1 MPDLFMQY
9 KNDVSLA
16 IRNLK
21 MRGDA
26 SEETRDAKHKEL
38 VVQNLPLVIRLVRE
52 FHPKT
57 DDLRSELIEEGNIGL
72 VRAAQ
77 KFDPNRNVKFSD
89 YAGHWIKGRIRKF
102 LRRLRRPRGP
112 VALRRKLVALE
123 TALREKTGSEPNNET
138 LTAAFNKKYGTNC
151 SARVIGRLRNSDP
164 SLPAGAIPC
173 TEEKGRTVCYPTLSA
188 YTRRATAPPD
198 DLIIRNAF
206 LRAALSLLGK
216 REETIII
223 LHYMDG
229 CTLREIGLM
238 LSLHPN
244 TVWQIETKALRRIRE
259 RLCRHES

>member
-1 MPDLFMQY
+1 MPDLFVLY
-9 KNDVSLA
+9 KNDMSLA
-16 IRNLK
+16 IRNLAMRK
-21 MRGDA
+21 DTGKEMRGA
-26 SEETRDAKHKEL
+26 EYETL

-57 DDLRSELIEEGNIGL
+57 DDIRSELIEEGNIGL

-112 VALRRKLVALE
+112 IALRRKLVALE
-123 TALREKTGSEPNNET
+123 AALREKTGTEPNDAS

-151 SARVIGRLRNSDP
+151 SVRVIGRLRRNEV
-164 SLPAGAIPC
+164 SLPPALTPC
-173 TEEKGRTVCYPTLSA
+173 AEEKDRAVYYPTLGA
-188 YTRRATAPPD
+188 YTRNSTAPPE
-198 DLIIRNAF
+198 DLVIRNAF
-206 LRAALSLLGK
+206 LRAAFALLGK
-216 REETIII
+216 REETILI

-229 CTLREIGLM
+229 CTLQEIGLL